1 MSDSND
7 LTARMFA
14 AAKTIDEVRAEC
26 AAREEL
32 DRPSAAREQWSAY
45 DLRTLADRWD
55 REDAAKAEDEC
66 AIELLARDIHLT
78 RIVADVIHA
87 KDWDET
93 SEWYQQV
100 IRIEARQLYI
110 SGYRKGGA

>member
-1 MSDSND
+1 MSDAND
-7 LTARMFA
+7 LTARMFT
-14 AAKTIDEVRAEC
+14 AAKILTEFDDEHKSRLN
-26 AAREEL
+26 RPHEL
-32 DRPSAAREQWSAY
+32 ANAMAY

-55 REDAAKAEDEC
+55 REDAANAEDEC

-87 KDWDET
+87 KDWDEM

-110 SGYRKGGA
+110 SGYRKAGQ